1 MSAPGQTSP
10 RRPGNRRGPAILLA
24 IAMVA
29 PVALILGTLA
39 AVPFLARRSQ
49 PDPSIEYAMGD
60 LRVRADLAI
69 DPSGDFKLT
78 LRFRDPQAA
87 PARPVA
93 LEVVASMEMGAMEM
107 GAMAPVVPMV
117 TEISLGN
124 YEATGRLPMQGRWR
138 FLTSTDQGAFEITGY
153 AGASF

>member
-10 RRPGNRRGPAILLA
+10 RRPGNRRRPAILLA

-93 LEVVASMEMGAMEM
+93 LEVVASMEMGAM
-107 GAMAPVVPMV
+107 APVMPMV